1 MAVAF
6 KAPVKDIVFGYEVV
20 ETYDIISKIPAFS
33 DFNEDIVIPTME
45 ECAKFA
51 EEVLAPINAI
61 GDQQGATIKDGKV
74 TMPKEFVDAY
84 KSFSEAGWA
93 SISLP
98 SEIGGGGMP
107 IALSGGTLEILSTA
121 NLAFGLAPGLA
132 AGAISA
138 INFHGSEDQKAKFLP
153 KLVSGEWTG
162 TMNLSEPQSGSD
174 LGTITTKAEPQ
185 EDGTYKITGT
195 KVWITFGEHDLTDNI
210 IHLVLAKIPGSP
222 EGTKGISMFIVPKVM
237 VNEDGSLGE
246 DNNVSC
252 ISIEEKLGIHASP
265 TCVMEYDGSVGYLV
279 GEENR
284 GLNYM
289 FTMMNEARVWV
300 GGQGLASASGALQGA
315 AQYARDRVQGRPV
328 GMSKEDAKNST
339 IIDHADVRRMLMTI
353 KAYVDAMRYLMYDN
367 QLMMD
372 LEYFA
377 EDEETKAFGEERCG
391 ILTPVTKAWVS
402 DLGVEL
408 SSVAIQ
414 VYGGMGYVEET
425 GVAQYLRDSRIAPIY
440 EGTNGIQALDLMFRK
455 LPLDNGQA
463 MQRLLDDV
471 NKVVEEMK
479 GEDDVVASMAE
490 KLETE
495 VAKLSEITMWLGS
508 KMLEGELVDASA
520 GATPYLKMF
529 GQVLGGYYM
538 GKAAILANKKH
549 KETNDDFYAD
559 KLTLCNFY
567 MEQLLPLA
575 SGYASSIT
583 AGKDDLF
590 AMKAENF

>member
-1 MAVAF
+1 MAVPY
-6 KAPVKDIVFGYEVV
+6 KAPVKDIVFGYEVIDSYNV
-20 ETYDIISKIPAFS
+20 LNKISEFS
-33 DFNEDIVIPTME
+33 DFSEDIVIPTME
-45 ECAKFA
+45 ECAKFS

-61 GDQQGATIKDGKV
+61 GDQQGASIENGNV
-74 TMPKEFVDAY
+74 TMPEEFVDAY
-84 KSFSEAGWA
+84 KKFIEAGWA

-98 SEIGGGGMP
+98 EEIGGGGMP
-107 IALSGGTLEILSTA
+107 ITLSGGTLEILSTA
-121 NLAFGLAPGLA
+121 NLAFGLAPGLS

-138 INFHGSEDQKAKFLP
+138 INFHGNQEQKDKFLP
-153 KLVSGEWTG
+153 KLVSGQWTG

-174 LGTITTKAEPQ
+174 LGTITTKAEKQ
-185 EDGTYKITGT
+185 DDGTYKVTGT
-195 KVWITFGEHDLTDNI
+195 KVWITFGEHNMTENI
-210 IHLVLAKIPGSP
+210 IHLVLAKVPGSP

-237 VNEDGSLGE
+237 VNDDGSLG
-246 DNNVSC
+246 DNNNVSC

-300 GGQGLASASGALQGA
+300 GGQGLACASGALQGA
-315 AQYARDRVQGRPV
+315 SQYARDRVQGRPV
-328 GMSKEDAKNST
+328 GMSKEDAKKST
-339 IIDHADVRRMLMTI
+339 IIDHADVRRMLITI
-353 KAYVDAMRYLMYDN
+353 KSYVDAMRYLMYDN
-367 QLMMD
+367 QLMLD

-377 EDEETKAFGEERCG
+377 EGELKEFGEERCG
-391 ILTPVTKAWVS
+391 ILTPITKAWIS

-408 SSVAIQ
+408 SSIAIQ

-463 MQRLLDDV
+463 MQRLLADV
-471 NKVVEEMK
+471 NKVIDEMNEGGEVLSDMAQKLKVEV
-479 GEDDVVASMAE
+479 DR
-490 KLETE
+490 
-495 VAKLSEITMWLGS
+495 LSEVTLWLGS

-538 GKAAILANKKH
+538 GKAAILATKKLE
-549 KETNDDFYAD
+549 ETGDEYYNEKITLSKFYI
-559 KLTLCNFY
+559 
-567 MEQLLPLA
+567 EQLLPLA
-575 SGYASSIT
+575 SGYASSVT

-590 AMKAENF
+590 NIKAESF

>member
-1 MAVAF
+1 MAVPY
-6 KAPVKDIVFGYEVV
+6 KAPVKDIVFGYEVIDSYNV
-20 ETYDIISKIPAFS
+20 LNKISEFS
-33 DFNEDIVIPTME
+33 DFSEDIVIPTME
-45 ECAKFA
+45 ECAKFS

-61 GDQQGATIKDGKV
+61 GDQQGASIENGNV
-74 TMPKEFVDAY
+74 TMPDEFVDAY
-84 KSFSEAGWA
+84 KKFIEAGWA

-98 SEIGGGGMP
+98 EEIGGGGMP
-107 IALSGGTLEILSTA
+107 ITLSGGTLEILSTA
-121 NLAFGLAPGLA
+121 NLAFGLAPGLS

-138 INFHGSEDQKAKFLP
+138 INFHGNQEQKDKFLP
-153 KLVSGEWTG
+153 KLVSGQWTG

-174 LGTITTKAEPQ
+174 LGTITTKAEKQ
-185 EDGTYKITGT
+185 DDGTYKVTGT
-195 KVWITFGEHDLTDNI
+195 KVWITFGEHNMTENI
-210 IHLVLAKIPGSP
+210 IHLVLAKVPGSP

-237 VNEDGSLGE
+237 VNDDGSLGE
-246 DNNVSC
+246 NNNVSC

-300 GGQGLASASGALQGA
+300 GGQGLACASGALQGA
-315 AQYARDRVQGRPV
+315 SQYARDRVQGRPV
-328 GMSKEDAKNST
+328 GMSKEDAKKST
-339 IIDHADVRRMLMTI
+339 IIDHADVRRMLITI
-353 KAYVDAMRYLMYDN
+353 KSYVDAMRYLMYDN
-367 QLMMD
+367 QLMLD

-377 EDEETKAFGEERCG
+377 EGELKEFGEERCG
-391 ILTPVTKAWVS
+391 ILTPITKAWIS

-408 SSVAIQ
+408 SSIAIQ

-463 MQRLLDDV
+463 MQRLLADV
-471 NKVVEEMK
+471 NKVIDEMNEGGEVLSDMAQKLKVEV
-479 GEDDVVASMAE
+479 DR
-490 KLETE
+490 
-495 VAKLSEITMWLGS
+495 LSEVTLWLGS

-529 GQVLGGYYM
+529 GQVLGGYTWA
-538 GKAAILANKKH
+538 KQQ
-549 KETNDDFYAD
+549 F
-559 KLTLCNFY
+559 
-567 MEQLLPLA
+567 
-575 SGYASSIT
+575 
-583 AGKDDLF
+583 
-590 AMKAENF
+590 